1 MMAYDL
7 SKAGVLVAG
16 AGAMGTGIAQ
26 VAAQSGHEV
35 MLYDNRADAPGEA
48 LRSLEETLQ
57 KLVDRGRIGQKDA
70 RSTLA
75 RIRLVHHLDDVAGS
89 GLAVEAVSED
99 IGIKRSLFAE
109 LEDRLDEMAV
119 LATNTSSLSVT
130 AIAAKLRNPGRL
142 VGMHFF
148 NPAPVMKLV
157 EVVSGLDTDPRAADA
172 VFELAGRWGKVPVHA
187 ASTPGFIVNRIAR
200 PFYAEALEVL
210 QERACDHVAVDACL
224 RGAGFRMGP
233 CELMDLIGH
242 DTNFAVTESVFH
254 ANFMDRR
261 YKPSLIQKA
270 LVEGGRLGRK
280 SGQGFYRYGPEAG
293 TADTDVSVHTYRPP
307 DTGGVILHGRD
318 FVADLLGERLRE
330 LGLSFEQVAGSGW
343 TGIESPDGQL
353 RLTEGL
359 PASALGENVA
369 VFDLPIA
376 CGRESALA
384 MSCSARAS
392 ADWHAHSAG
401 WLAAL
406 GFVPRMIGDV
416 PGLVVARTI
425 AMLINEAADAVQ
437 QGVCTESG
445 ADDAM
450 KLGVNYPEGPF
461 EWLSKWGIAPVI
473 GLLDHLDAYYRGE
486 RYRVSPLLRR
496 RAWGRPGRDDGGC

>member
-1 MMAYDL
+1 MAYDL
-7 SKAGVLVAG
+7 SEATVLVAG

-26 VAAQSGHEV
+26 VAAGSGHEV
-35 MLYDNRADAPGEA
+35 MLYDNRAGATGDA
-48 LRSLEETLQ
+48 LRGLEETLR
-57 KLVDRGRIGQKDA
+57 KLVDRGRIGGKDA
-70 RSTLA
+70 RNTLA
-75 RIRLVHHLDDVAGS
+75 RIRPVDHLEGAAGA

-99 IGIKRSLFAE
+99 IGVKRGLFAE
-109 LEDRLDEMAV
+109 LEDRLDAGAV

-130 AIAAKLRNPGRL
+130 AIAAGLRSPGRL

-157 EVVSGLDTDPRAADA
+157 EVVSGLDTDPRVAEA
-172 VFELAGRWGKVPVHA
+172 VFALAGRWGKVPVHA

-210 QERACDHVAVDACL
+210 QERACDHVAIDACL

-242 DTNFAVTESVFH
+242 DTNFAVTESVYH

-280 SGQGFYRYGPEAG
+280 SGQGFYRYGPDAG
-293 TADTDVSVHTYRPP
+293 TVDTEVPVHTYRPP

-330 LGLSFEQVAGSGW
+330 LGLSFEQVTGSGW

-369 VFDLPIA
+369 VFDLPVA
-376 CGRESALA
+376 CGRESVLA

-392 ADWHAHSAG
+392 ADWQAHSAG

-437 QGVCTESG
+437 QGVCTESA

-450 KLGVNYPEGPF
+450 KLGVNYPGGPF
-461 EWLSKWGIAPVI
+461 EWLSQWGIAPVI

-496 RAWGRPGRDDGGC
+496 RAWSRPGRDEGGS

>member
-1 MMAYDL
+1 MAYDL
-7 SKAGVLVAG
+7 SKATVLVAG

-26 VAAQSGHEV
+26 VAAGSGHEV
-35 MLYDNRADAPGEA
+35 MLYDNRAGAADDA
-48 LRSLEETLQ
+48 LRSLEVTLR
-57 KLVDRGRIGQKDA
+57 KLVDRGRIGGKDA
-70 RSTLA
+70 RNALV
-75 RIRLVHHLDDVAGS
+75 RIRPVDHLEGAAGAGLVI
-89 GLAVEAVSED
+89 EAVSED
-99 IGIKRSLFAE
+99 LGIKRGLFDE
-109 LEDRLDEMAV
+109 LEERLDAGAV

-130 AIAAKLRNPGRL
+130 AIAAGLRNPGRL

-157 EVVSGLDTDPRAADA
+157 EVVSGLDTDPRIVDA
-172 VFELAGRWGKVPVHA
+172 VFELAGSWGKVPVRA

-210 QERACDHVAVDACL
+210 QERACDHVAIDDCM

-242 DTNFAVTESVFH
+242 DTNFAVTESVYH

-280 SGQGFYRYGPEAG
+280 SGQGFYRYGPDAG
-293 TADTDVSVHTYRPP
+293 TADTDVPVHTYRPP

-318 FVADLLGERLRE
+318 FVADLLGGRLGE
-330 LGLSFEQVAGSGW
+330 LGLSFERVAGSGW

-392 ADWHAHSAG
+392 ADWQTHSAG

-416 PGLVVARTI
+416 PGLVVARTL

-437 QGVCTESG
+437 QGVCSESG

-450 KLGVNYPEGPF
+450 KLGVNYPGGPF
-461 EWLSKWGIAPVI
+461 EWLSKWGVAPVI

-496 RAWGRPGRDDGGC
+496 RAWSRPGRDESGC

>member
-1 MMAYDL
+1 MMADDL
-7 SKAGVLVAG
+7 SNSTVLVAG
-16 AGAMGTGIAQ
+16 AGTMGTGIAQ
-26 VAAQSGHEV
+26 VAAQSGHTV
-35 MLYDNRADAPGEA
+35 MLYDNREGAPDDA
-48 LRSLEETLQ
+48 LRSLEEMLQ
-57 KLVDRGRIGQKDA
+57 KLVNRGRVGQKDA
-70 RSTLA
+70 RNTLA
-75 RIRLVHHLDDVAGS
+75 RIRPVQHLDDAGGA
-89 GLAVEAVSED
+89 GLVVEAVSED
-99 IGIKRSLFAE
+99 LGIKRSLFAE
-109 LEDRLDEMAV
+109 LEARLDARAV

-157 EVVSGLDTDPRAADA
+157 EVVSGLDTDPLVADA
-172 VFELAGRWGKVPVHA
+172 VFELAGRWGKVPVRA
-187 ASTPGFIVNRIAR
+187 ASSPGFIVNRIAR
-200 PFYAEALEVL
+200 PFYAEALELL
-210 QERACDHVAVDACL
+210 QERACDHAAIDACL

-242 DTNFAVTESVFH
+242 DTNFAVTESVYH

-280 SGQGFYRYGPEAG
+280 SGQGFYRYGPDSGA
-293 TADTDVSVHTYRPP
+293 ADSDVPVHTYRPP
-307 DTGGVILHGRD
+307 DSGGVILHGRD

-330 LGLSFEQVAGSGW
+330 LGLSFERVSGSGW
-343 TGIESPDGQL
+343 TGVESPDGQL

-369 VFDLPIA
+369 VFDLPVA
-376 CGRESALA
+376 CGRDSALA
-384 MSCSARAS
+384 TSCSARAS
-392 ADWHAHSAG
+392 ADWQAHSAG

-406 GFVPRMIGDV
+406 GFVPRMIEDA
-416 PGLVVARTI
+416 PGLVVARTL

-445 ADDAM
+445 VDDAM
-450 KLGVNYPEGPF
+450 KLGVNYPGGPF
-461 EWLSKWGIAPVI
+461 EWLSRWGIEPVI
-473 GLLDHLDAYYRGE
+473 TLLDHLDAYYRGE

-496 RAWGRPGRDDGGC
+496 RAWSKPGREDNGC